1 MLIDTHCHLDAAE
14 YDGDRDAV
22 RERAFAAGIGA
33 IVVPAV
39 EVANFETVRALAVA
53 DPRIGYALG
62 IHPMYVDRAGDGD
75 LDALRDALAAAIDD
89 PALLAVGE
97 IGLDFFEPGLDRAR
111 QEHFFRAQ
119 LALAREF
126 DLPVLM
132 HVRRSQDVILGHL
145 RSLRPRGGIAHAFNG
160 SLQQA
165 AQYLDL
171 GIALGFG
178 GTMTYDRALQI
189 RRLVREL
196 PPEAHVLETDAPD
209 IAPAWIARRRNE
221 PAQLARIAQVF
232 ADLRGEPLDAIVS
245 RTAANAARV
254 MPRLAGALARG
265 PDSIRTA
272 APAAND
278 RPRAQGPGRPD

>member
-1 MLIDTHCHLDAAE
+1 
-14 YDGDRDAV
+14 
-22 RERAFAAGIGA
+22 
-33 IVVPAV
+33 
-39 EVANFETVRALAVA
+39 
-53 DPRIGYALG
+53 YALG
-62 IHPMYVDRAGDGD
+62 IHPLYVERAADD
-75 LDALRDALAAAIDD
+75 DLIRLREALDASSGD

-132 HVRRSQDVILGHL
+132 HVRRSQDVILKHL
-145 RSLRPRGGIAHAFNG
+145 RAVRPPAGIAHAFNG

-171 GIALGFG
+171 GMALGFG

-209 IAPAWIARRRNE
+209 IPPAWIARRRNE

-232 ADLRGEPLDAIVS
+232 ADLRGESLDAIVS
-245 RTAANAARV
+245 HTAANAARV
-254 MPRLAGALARG
+254 IPRLTGALARG
-265 PDSIRTA
+265 PDSIRMT
-272 APAAND
+272 APATND
-278 RPRAQGPGRPD
+278 RSRAHDPSRPA